1 MITKENFKQVLETLG
16 FAENNGIYTRKY
28 NNVDCELKVDF
39 KNEKLIFPTEKGFQV
54 NDETTSNFS
63 HPENFVVFECVARLF
78 EKGYRPEHIELEP
91 RWSLGHGGK
100 SGKADICV
108 KNKDDSPYLCIIE
121 CKTADSEYKKEK
133 QNMIADGGQLFSYWQ
148 QVRATKW
155 LVLYASDFSN
165 NKISYTTT
173 TVNCSDDANF
183 IELAKDD
190 KSLKLYKDAKTVE
203 ELFEVWKETYEQKFL
218 GDLIFDEE
226 TVAYDIGVLPL
237 KKKRLIDFSRDDK
250 IVNQFE
256 EILRHNNVSDKE
268 NAFNRLIA
276 LFIAKLYDEKTKSD
290 ENIVDFQYKSGTD
303 TYQKMQDRLQHLHHL
318 GMKEFMK
325 EEVFYVPDD
334 YIKNVMKNAIGEN
347 REQLEKELNET
358 ITKLKFYTNNDFTFK
373 DVHNKALFYQNGKI
387 LVEMVELFQQY
398 RIIDSNEL
406 QLLGD
411 MFEQLLNK
419 GFKQNEG
426 QFFTPVPITSFI
438 WKCLPLESIVQN
450 NEMNEVKYPKI
461 IDYACGA
468 GHFLT
473 EGFSEI
479 NSVIKKLGLQ
489 EEKGW
494 ERDCI
499 YGIEKDYRLARVSK
513 ISLFMHG
520 ADEGNIIFGDGLDNH
535 SEGTV
540 IKNGEFDILVANPP
554 YSVSA
559 FKNHLELKNNK
570 LDLFDYISKDGKEIE
585 TLFVERIAQLLKPN
599 GIAAVVLPSSVL
611 SNSSTSYI
619 KAREVLLKNF
629 ELKSI
634 VQFGSKTFG
643 ATGTNTVV
651 LYLKKNGEPPVKSR
665 MIYDNVSAIFT
676 NENLRVI
683 SDQEIFENYCNHIKV
698 PKEDYIQFLKNS
710 REKNPYEN
718 YGENK
723 NYFSMYVSDFEQSSE
738 YKNAQKQDE
747 KQNTNLNTIKAFYNY
762 VLDIEKDKVYY
773 FALVYNQKVLVVTS
787 PSDNAEQEKFLGYTW
802 SNRKGDEGIKLKE
815 NSKIKCG
822 VLYNTNDEENSLAC
836 YVKDSFLGIYRNEGS
851 LQKYI
856 NSFSLS
862 DMLDFTRTTFDK
874 AIRTNVQSEKAKI
887 ESKYPLVKLGE
898 VAEIKG
904 GDTFKE
910 IYQGNKN
917 ITDIPFFKVS
927 DMNTVGNEIK
937 MTISNNYVDKDI
949 LTKEI
954 KATIFKIN
962 TIVFPK
968 VGMAI
973 HTNKKRM
980 LGREAAIDNN
990 TMAVWSKNIKN
1001 LLAAYLY
1008 SIFVNK
1014 INLSLIAS
1022 NSNPPSITAGNLE
1035 ELQIPL
1041 PPLDIQQKIVDECEV
1056 VDSECEEAQN
1066 TISRCK
1072 NQIAEIMKN
1081 VKGEMKKFGEICKVI
1096 NPSKTDIRDIPDD
1109 TVVSFVEMSSISNDG
1124 GIEVKIDK
1132 NLGDLRKGSYTY
1144 FYENDIII
1152 AKITPCM
1159 ENGKCA
1165 IAKQLTNKLGMGSS
1179 EFHVFR
1185 IKDDYST
1192 EFVFTFLNRKQ
1203 IREEAEKVMTGSSG
1217 HRRVPINF
1225 YKDLSIPV
1233 PPLAEQQKIVE
1244 QITAL
1249 EDQIAAAKKIIAD
1262 VPAKKQ
1268 AILDKWL

>member
-28 NNVDCELKVDF
+28 NNVDCELKVNF

-108 KNKDDSPYLCIIE
+108 KNKDYSPYLCIIE

-318 GMKEFMK
+318 GMKMFMK

-450 NEMNEVKYPKI
+450 NEKNEVKYPKI

-473 EGFSEI
+473 EGFREI

-585 TLFVERIAQLLKPN
+585 TLFVERIAQLLKPK

-651 LYLKKNGEPPVKSR
+651 LYLKKNNEPPVKSK

-676 NENLRVI
+676 NENLRVV
-683 SDQEIFENYCNHIKV
+683 SDKEIFENYCNHIKV
-698 PKEDYIQFLKNS
+698 PKEDYIQFLKDS

-747 KQNTNLNTIKAFYNY
+747 KQKTNLNTIKAFYNY
-762 VLDIEKDKVYY
+762 VLEIEKDKVYY

-787 PSDNAEQEKFLGYTW
+787 PSDNPEQEKFLGYTW

-815 NSKIKCG
+815 DSKIKCG

-874 AIRTNVQSEKAKI
+874 AIRTNVQTEKAKI
-887 ESKYPLVKLGE
+887 ESKWPLKTVENLLIPIDGNKTKIEQNKILEQGIYPVVTQESEKIISGYTNATECINDLPLV
-898 VAEIKG
+898 VF
-904 GDTFKE
+904 GDHSCTFKYIDFPFVRGADGTQLLKTNQNVLITKFFYYYLSFIK
-910 IYQGNKN
+910 IYNSEKYERH
-917 ITDIPFFKVS
+917 FKYL
-927 DMNTVGNEIK
+927 K
-937 MTISNNYVDKDI
+937 TI
-949 LTKEI
+949 
-954 KATIFKIN
+954 
-962 TIVFPK
+962 
-968 VGMAI
+968 
-973 HTNKKRM
+973 
-980 LGREAAIDNN
+980 
-990 TMAVWSKNIKN
+990 
-1001 LLAAYLY
+1001 
-1008 SIFVNK
+1008 
-1014 INLSLIAS
+1014 
-1022 NSNPPSITAGNLE
+1022 
-1035 ELQIPL
+1035 QIPL
-1041 PPLDIQQKIVDECEV
+1041 PPLDIQNSIVAECEAIDNEMQTAKSIV
-1056 VDSECEEAQN
+1056 EDK
-1066 TISRCK
+1066 K
-1072 NQIAEIMKN
+1072 NEITEIMKN
-1081 VKGEMKKFGEICKVI
+1081 VKGEIYKISSGGTPSRKEPSYWIDGNIPWLTTTEVTNGYITKTNEYITEEGLKNSSAKLFPKDSLVI
-1096 NPSKTDIRDIPDD
+1096 AMYGQGTTRGRTAKLGIETTTNQACAVLYEKLTDINTDYVWASLKSQYENLR
-1109 TVVSFVEMSSISNDG
+1109 SISHG
-1124 GIEVKIDK
+1124 SAQP
-1132 NLGDLRKGSYTY
+1132 NLTAGDI
-1144 FYENDIII
+1144 F
-1152 AKITPCM
+1152 
-1159 ENGKCA
+1159 
-1165 IAKQLTNKLGMGSS
+1165 
-1179 EFHVFR
+1179 
-1185 IKDDYST
+1185 
-1192 EFVFTFLNRKQ
+1192 
-1203 IREEAEKVMTGSSG
+1203 
-1217 HRRVPINF
+1217 NF
-1225 YKDLSIPV
+1225 SIPV

>member
-318 GMKEFMK
+318 GMKMFMK

-450 NEMNEVKYPKI
+450 NEKNEVKYPKI

-473 EGFSEI
+473 EGFREI

-683 SDQEIFENYCNHIKV
+683 SDQEIFENYCSHIKV
-698 PKEDYIQFLKNS
+698 PKEDYIQFLKDS
-710 REKNPYEN
+710 RENNTYEK

-747 KQNTNLNTIKAFYNY
+747 KQKTNLNTIKAFYNY
-762 VLDIEKDKVYY
+762 VLEIEKDKVYY

-815 NSKIKCG
+815 DSKIKCG

-851 LQKYI
+851 LQKYL

-862 DMLDFTRTTFDK
+862 DMLDFTRASFDK
-874 AIRTNVQSEKAKI
+874 AIRTNVQSEMAKI
-887 ESKYPLVKLGE
+887 ESKWPLVKLGE
-898 VAEIKG
+898 VAEIISGQSPESKFYNDENKG
-904 GDTFKE
+904 IPF
-910 IYQGNKN
+910 YQGKKDFGEKILKEPNCWTSSLTKISVKNDILMSVRAPVGDVNVNPFDEICIGRGLAAIRCKNKN
-917 ITDIPFFKVS
+917 T
-927 DMNTVGNEIK
+927 G
-937 MTISNNYVDKDI
+937 
-949 LTKEI
+949 
-954 KATIFKIN
+954 
-962 TIVFPK
+962 
-968 VGMAI
+968 
-973 HTNKKRM
+973 
-980 LGREAAIDNN
+980 
-990 TMAVWSKNIKN
+990 
-1001 LLAAYLY
+1001 
-1008 SIFVNK
+1008 IFVYNYLNAIKEK
-1014 INLSLIAS
+1014 ISGHKGATFDSISRDEIESLK
-1022 NSNPPSITAGNLE
+1022 
-1035 ELQIPL
+1035 IPL
-1041 PPLDIQQKIVDECEV
+1041 PPLDIQNSIIAECEAIDNEMQTAKSIV
-1056 VDSECEEAQN
+1056 EDK
-1066 TISRCK
+1066 K
-1072 NQIAEIMKN
+1072 NEIAEIMKN
-1081 VKGEMKKFGEICKVI
+1081 VKGEMKKLGEIYKISSGGTPSRKEPSYWIDGNIPWLTTTEVTNGYITKTNEYITEEGLKNSSAKLFPKDSLVI
-1096 NPSKTDIRDIPDD
+1096 AMYGQGTTRGRTAKLGIETTTNQACAVLYEKLTDINTDYVWASLKSQYENLR
-1109 TVVSFVEMSSISNDG
+1109 SISHG
-1124 GIEVKIDK
+1124 SAQP
-1132 NLGDLRKGSYTY
+1132 NLTAGDI
-1144 FYENDIII
+1144 F
-1152 AKITPCM
+1152 
-1159 ENGKCA
+1159 
-1165 IAKQLTNKLGMGSS
+1165 
-1179 EFHVFR
+1179 
-1185 IKDDYST
+1185 
-1192 EFVFTFLNRKQ
+1192 
-1203 IREEAEKVMTGSSG
+1203 
-1217 HRRVPINF
+1217 NF
-1225 YKDLSIPV
+1225 SIPV
-1233 PPLAEQQKIVE
+1233 PPLSEQQKIVE
-1244 QITAL
+1244 QISAL

>member
-450 NEMNEVKYPKI
+450 NEKNEVKYPKI

-473 EGFSEI
+473 EGFREI

-599 GIAAVVLPSSVL
+599 GIAAVVLPSSIL

-643 ATGTNTVV
+643 ATGTNTIV
-651 LYLKKNGEPPVKSR
+651 LYLKKNDEPPVKSK

-676 NENLRVI
+676 NENLRVV
-683 SDQEIFENYCNHIKV
+683 SDKEIFENYCSHIKV
-698 PKEDYIQFLKNS
+698 PKEDYIQFLKDS
-710 REKNPYEN
+710 RENNTYEK

-747 KQNTNLNTIKAFYNY
+747 KQKTNLNTIKAFYNY
-762 VLDIEKDKVYY
+762 VLDIEKEKVYY

-815 NSKIKCG
+815 DSKIKCG

-836 YVKDSFLGIYRNEGS
+836 YVKDSFLGIYRNEGT

-862 DMLDFTRTTFDK
+862 DMLDFTRASFDK
-874 AIRTNVQSEKAKI
+874 AIRTNVQTEKSKI
-887 ESKYPLVKLGE
+887 ESKYPLVKLGDYVE
-898 VAEIKG
+898 TLGGLWTGKKPPFKKVSVIRNTNFTMQGELNLSDVAEIEVEENSYAKRKLINGDIIIEKSGGSETQAVGRVVLFEDVKG
-904 GDTFKE
+904 EFA
-910 IYQGNKN
+910 Y
-917 ITDIPFFKVS
+917 
-927 DMNTVGNEIK
+927 
-937 MTISNNYVDKDI
+937 SNFTARLR
-949 LTKEI
+949 LTKKDFI
-954 KATIFKIN
+954 
-962 TIVFPK
+962 PK
-968 VGMAI
+968 YLHIYLHDFYTKGLTFQFQSGASG
-973 HTNKKRM
+973 
-980 LGREAAIDNN
+980 L
-990 TMAVWSKNIKN
+990 KN
-1001 LLAAYLY
+1001 LNLNEYI
-1008 SIFVNK
+1008 SI
-1014 INLSLIAS
+1014 S
-1022 NSNPPSITAGNLE
+1022 
-1035 ELQIPL
+1035 IPL
-1041 PPLDIQQKIVDECEV
+1041 PPLDIQNSIVVECEAIDNEMQTAKSIV
-1056 VDSECEEAQN
+1056 EDK
-1066 TISRCK
+1066 K
-1072 NQIAEIMKN
+1072 NEIAEIMKN
-1081 VKGEMKKFGEICKVI
+1081 VKGEEKKLNEICEMKAGKFVSANEIYDEQLEDSFPCFGGNGLRGYTKDFTHDGVYPLIGRQGALCGNVCLATGKFHATEHAVAVTPKEGI
-1096 NPSKTDIRDIPDD
+1096 NVYWLRYKLEHMNLNQYATGTAQPGLSVNKILEVSCSVPS
-1109 TVVSFVEMSSISNDG
+1109 
-1124 GIEVKIDK
+1124 
-1132 NLGDLRKGSYTY
+1132 
-1144 FYENDIII
+1144 
-1152 AKITPCM
+1152 
-1159 ENGKCA
+1159 
-1165 IAKQLTNKLGMGSS
+1165 
-1179 EFHVFR
+1179 
-1185 IKDDYST
+1185 
-1192 EFVFTFLNRKQ
+1192 
-1203 IREEAEKVMTGSSG
+1203 
-1217 HRRVPINF
+1217 
-1225 YKDLSIPV
+1225 
-1233 PPLAEQQKIVE
+1233 LAEQQKIVE

-1249 EDQIAAAKKIIAD
+1249 EEQIVSAKKIIAE
-1262 VPAKKQ
+1262 VPARKQ
-1268 AILDKWL
+1268 SILDKWL

>member
-1 MITKENFKQVLETLG
+1 MITKDNFKQVLETLG
-16 FAENNGIYTRKY
+16 FAQIMGIYTRKY

-78 EKGYRPEHIELEP
+78 EKGYRPEHIALEP

-133 QNMIADGGQLFSYWQ
+133 HNMISDGGQLFSYWQ

-165 NKISYTTT
+165 NKISYTTA

-183 IELAKDD
+183 MELAKDD

-237 KKKRLIDFSRDDK
+237 KKKRLIDFSRDDR

-325 EEVFYVPDD
+325 EDVFYVADD

-347 REQLEKELNET
+347 REQLENELNET

-450 NEMNEVKYPKI
+450 NEKNEVKYPKV

-473 EGFSEI
+473 EGFREI

-494 ERDCI
+494 EADCI

-535 SEGTV
+535 NEGTV

-570 LDLFDYISKDGKEIE
+570 LELFDYISKDGKEIE

-599 GIAAVVLPSSVL
+599 GIAAVVLPSSIL
-611 SNSSTSYI
+611 NNSSTSYI

-651 LYLKKNGEPPVKSR
+651 LYLKKNGEPPVKSK

-676 NENLRVI
+676 NENLRVV
-683 SDQEIFENYCNHIKV
+683 SDKEIFENYCSHIKV
-698 PKEDYIQFLKNS
+698 SKEDYIQFLKDS
-710 REKNPYEN
+710 RENNPYEN

-723 NYFSMYVSDFEQSSE
+723 NYFSMYVSDFEQSPE
-738 YKNAQKQDE
+738 YKTAQKQDE
-747 KQNTNLNTIKAFYNY
+747 KQKTNLNTIKAFYNY
-762 VLDIEKDKVYY
+762 VLKIEKDKVYY
-773 FALVYNQKVLVVTS
+773 FALVYNQNVLVVTS

-815 NSKIKCG
+815 DSKIKCG

-836 YVKDSFLGIYRNEGS
+836 YVKDSFLGIYRNEGT

-874 AIRTNVQSEKAKI
+874 AICTNVQSEKVKI
-887 ESKYPLVKLGE
+887 ESKWPLVKLGE
-898 VAEIKG
+898 
-904 GDTFKE
+904 
-910 IYQGNKN
+910 
-917 ITDIPFFKVS
+917 
-927 DMNTVGNEIK
+927 
-937 MTISNNYVDKDI
+937 
-949 LTKEI
+949 
-954 KATIFKIN
+954 
-962 TIVFPK
+962 
-968 VGMAI
+968 
-973 HTNKKRM
+973 
-980 LGREAAIDNN
+980 
-990 TMAVWSKNIKN
+990 
-1001 LLAAYLY
+1001 
-1008 SIFVNK
+1008 
-1014 INLSLIAS
+1014 
-1022 NSNPPSITAGNLE
+1022 
-1035 ELQIPL
+1035 
-1041 PPLDIQQKIVDECEV
+1041 
-1056 VDSECEEAQN
+1056 
-1066 TISRCK
+1066 
-1072 NQIAEIMKN
+1072 
-1081 VKGEMKKFGEICKVI
+1081 ICKII
-1096 NPSKTDIRDIPDD
+1096 NPSKTAIHDILDD
-1109 TVVSFVEMSSISNDG
+1109 TVVSFVDMASISNDG
-1124 GIEVKIDK
+1124 YIELKTDK
-1132 NLGDLRKGSYTY
+1132 FLGDLRKGSYSY
-1144 FYENDIII
+1144 FAENDIII

-1165 IAKQLTNKLGMGSS
+1165 IARKLTNGIGMGSS

-1185 IKDDYST
+1185 IDNKYST
-1192 EFVFTFLNRKQ
+1192 EYVFAFLNRKK
-1203 IREEAEKVMTGSSG
+1203 IRDEAEKVMTGSSG
-1217 HRRVPINF
+1217 HRRVPVNF
-1225 YKDLSIPV
+1225 YKDLLLPLPPLDIQQNIVDECETVDLEYEEAQDAIVQCKNEISSIMENVQGEQKKLGEVCDSPMYGANVAAKEGNPQNDYRYIRITDIDDDGNLNSDWKTAEKIEAKYILKEGDVLFARSGATAGKTFLYTNNVGKAIYAGYLIKFTPKNTILLPKYLIAFTHSRFYLQWAERTRGGTAQPNINAQQYSALPIPV
-1233 PPLAEQQKIVE
+1233 PPLAEQQRIVE

-1249 EDQIAAAKKIIAD
+1249 EQQIATAKKTIAD

>member
-1 MITKENFKQVLETLG
+1 MITKENFKQVLETLD

-276 LFIAKLYDEKTKSD
+276 LFIAKLYDEKAKSD

-318 GMKEFMK
+318 GMKMFMK

-450 NEMNEVKYPKI
+450 NEKNEVKYPKI

-473 EGFSEI
+473 EGFREI

-599 GIAAVVLPSSVL
+599 GIAAVVLPSSIL

-651 LYLKKNGEPPVKSR
+651 LYLKKNDEPPVKSK

-683 SDQEIFENYCNHIKV
+683 SDQEIFENYCSHIKV
-698 PKEDYIQFLKNS
+698 PKEDYIQFLKDS
-710 REKNPYEN
+710 RENNTYEK

-747 KQNTNLNTIKAFYNY
+747 KQKTNLNTIKAFYNY
-762 VLDIEKDKVYY
+762 VLEIEKDKVYY

-787 PSDNAEQEKFLGYTW
+787 PSDNSEQEKFLGYTW

-815 NSKIKCG
+815 DSKIKCG

-836 YVKDSFLGIYRNEGS
+836 YVKDSFLGIYRNEGT

-856 NSFSLS
+856 NCFSLS
-862 DMLDFTRTTFDK
+862 DMLDFTRASFDK

-887 ESKYPLVKLGE
+887 ESKYPMVKLGE
-898 VAEIKG
+898 IAEIKKGKSITSAEVKQGSVKVVAG
-904 GDTFKE
+904 GIDFAYLHNEANRPENIITVSASGANAGFVNFWKE
-910 IYQGNKN
+910 PIFASDCTTIIANDLLITKYIYN
-917 ITDIPFFKVS
+917 ILKT
-927 DMNTVGNEIK
+927 
-937 MTISNNYVDKDI
+937 YQQY
-949 LTKEI
+949 
-954 KATIFKIN
+954 IFKLQKGQAQPH
-962 TIVFPK
+962 VYADDLKLF
-968 VGMAI
+968 
-973 HTNKKRM
+973 
-980 LGREAAIDNN
+980 
-990 TMAVWSKNIKN
+990 
-1001 LLAAYLY
+1001 
-1008 SIFVNK
+1008 SIPN
-1014 INLSLIAS
+1014 
-1022 NSNPPSITAGNLE
+1022 
-1035 ELQIPL
+1035 
-1041 PPLDIQQKIVDECEV
+1041 PPLDIQQKIVDECEF

-1081 VKGEMKKFGEICKVI
+1081 VKGEMKKLGEVCEAPVYGANVAAKEGDKNNDYRYIRI
-1096 NPSKTDIRDIPDD
+1096 TDIDD
-1109 TVVSFVEMSSISNDG
+1109 DG
-1124 GIEVKIDK
+1124 NLNKDWKTAETIEEKYILK
-1132 NLGDLRKGSYTY
+1132 NGDVLFARTGAT
-1144 FYENDIII
+1144 
-1152 AKITPCM
+1152 A
-1159 ENGKCA
+1159 GK
-1165 IAKQLTNKLGMGSS
+1165 
-1179 EFHVFR
+1179 
-1185 IKDDYST
+1185 
-1192 EFVFTFLNRKQ
+1192 TFLYKSEYGKA
-1203 IREEAEKVMTGSSG
+1203 IYAGYLIKFTPIEEIILPSYLISFTHSSVYIDWAKATRAG
-1217 HRRVPINF
+1217 TAQPNINAQQ
-1225 YKDLSIPV
+1225 YSSLLIPV
-1233 PPLAEQQKIVE
+1233 PSLAEQQKIVE
-1244 QITAL
+1244 QISAL
-1249 EDQIAAAKKIIAD
+1249 EEKIATAKKIIAD

>member
-1 MITKENFKQVLETLG
+1 MITKDNFKQVLETLG
-16 FAENNGIYTRKY
+16 FAQIMGIYTRKY

-78 EKGYRPEHIELEP
+78 EKGYRPEHIALEP

-133 QNMIADGGQLFSYWQ
+133 HNMISDGGQLFSYWQ

-165 NKISYTTT
+165 NKISYTTA

-183 IELAKDD
+183 MELAKDD

-237 KKKRLIDFSRDDK
+237 KKKRLIDFSRDDR

-325 EEVFYVPDD
+325 EDVFYVADD

-347 REQLEKELNET
+347 REQLENELNET

-438 WKCLPLESIVQN
+438 WKCLPLESVVQN
-450 NEMNEVKYPKI
+450 NEKNEVKYPKV

-473 EGFSEI
+473 EGFREI
-479 NSVIKKLGLQ
+479 NSVINKLGLQ
-489 EEKGW
+489 EDKGW
-494 ERDCI
+494 EGDCI

-535 SEGTV
+535 NEGTV

-570 LDLFDYISKDGKEIE
+570 LELFDYISKDGKEIE

-599 GIAAVVLPSSVL
+599 GIAAVVLPSSIL

-651 LYLKKNGEPPVKSR
+651 LYLKKNGEPPVKSK

-676 NENLRVI
+676 NENLRVV
-683 SDQEIFENYCNHIKV
+683 SDKEIFENYCSHIKV
-698 PKEDYIQFLKNS
+698 SKEDYIQFLKDS
-710 REKNPYEN
+710 RENNPYEN

-723 NYFSMYVSDFEQSSE
+723 NYFSMYVLDFEQSPE
-738 YKNAQKQDE
+738 YKTAQKQDE
-747 KQNTNLNTIKAFYNY
+747 KQKTNLNTIKAFYNY
-762 VLDIEKDKVYY
+762 VLKIEKDKVYY
-773 FALVYNQKVLVVTS
+773 FALVYNQNVLVVTS

-815 NSKIKCG
+815 DSKIKCG

-836 YVKDSFLGIYRNEGS
+836 YVKDSFLGIYRNEGT

-856 NSFSLS
+856 NSFSFS
-862 DMLDFTRTTFDK
+862 DMLDFTRASFDK
-874 AIRTNVQSEKAKI
+874 AIRTNVQSEKVKI
-887 ESKYPLVKLGE
+887 ESKWKFQKIEEITSIIESGSRPVGGAVSEGILSLGGEHIDNSSGYLNLKEPKFIPEEHFNKSTKGKIKKNDLLICKDGALTGKVALVRDELNGQKAMVNEHLFIVRCDKIETQKYLFNFFFLSFGQLLLKE
-898 VAEIKG
+898 NITGSAQG
-904 GDTFKE
+904 GLNST
-910 IYQGNKN
+910 NLKN
-917 ITDIPFFKVS
+917 I
-927 DMNTVGNEIK
+927 
-937 MTISNNYVDKDI
+937 
-949 LTKEI
+949 
-954 KATIFKIN
+954 
-962 TIVFPK
+962 
-968 VGMAI
+968 
-973 HTNKKRM
+973 
-980 LGREAAIDNN
+980 
-990 TMAVWSKNIKN
+990 
-1001 LLAAYLY
+1001 
-1008 SIFVNK
+1008 
-1014 INLSLIAS
+1014 
-1022 NSNPPSITAGNLE
+1022 
-1035 ELQIPL
+1035 QIPL
-1041 PPLDIQQKIVDECEV
+1041 PPLDIQQNIVDECEAIDNEMQTAKSIV
-1056 VDSECEEAQN
+1056 EDK
-1066 TISRCK
+1066 K
-1072 NQIAEIMKN
+1072 NQIAEIMEN
-1081 VKGEMKKFGEICKVI
+1081 VQGEMKKLNEICEMKAGKFVSANEIYDEQLEDSFPCFGGNGLRGYTKDFTHDGVYPLIGRQGALCGNVCLATGKFHATEHAVAVTPKEGI
-1096 NPSKTDIRDIPDD
+1096 NVYWLRYKLEHMNLNQYATGTAQPGLSVNKILE
-1109 TVVSFVEMSSISNDG
+1109 VSCS
-1124 GIEVKIDK
+1124 
-1132 NLGDLRKGSYTY
+1132 
-1144 FYENDIII
+1144 
-1152 AKITPCM
+1152 
-1159 ENGKCA
+1159 
-1165 IAKQLTNKLGMGSS
+1165 
-1179 EFHVFR
+1179 
-1185 IKDDYST
+1185 
-1192 EFVFTFLNRKQ
+1192 
-1203 IREEAEKVMTGSSG
+1203 
-1217 HRRVPINF
+1217 
-1225 YKDLSIPV
+1225 V
-1233 PPLAEQQKIVE
+1233 PPLAEQQRIVE

-1249 EDQIAAAKKIIAD
+1249 EQQIAAAKKIIAD

-1268 AILDKWL
+1268 AILDRWL

>member
-1 MITKENFKQVLETLG
+1 MITKDNFKQVLETLG
-16 FAENNGIYTRKY
+16 FAQIMGIYTRKY

-78 EKGYRPEHIELEP
+78 EKGYRPEHIALEP

-133 QNMIADGGQLFSYWQ
+133 HNMISDGGQLFSYWQ

-165 NKISYTTT
+165 NKISYTTA

-183 IELAKDD
+183 MELAKDD

-237 KKKRLIDFSRDDK
+237 KKKRLIDFSRDDR

-325 EEVFYVPDD
+325 EDVFYVADD

-347 REQLEKELNET
+347 REQLENELNET

-438 WKCLPLESIVQN
+438 WKCLPLESVVQN
-450 NEMNEVKYPKI
+450 NEKNEVKYPKV

-473 EGFSEI
+473 EGFREI
-479 NSVIKKLGLQ
+479 NSVIKKLGSQ

-535 SEGTV
+535 NEGTV

-570 LDLFDYISKDGKEIE
+570 LELFDYISKDGKEIE
-585 TLFVERIAQLLKPN
+585 TLFVERIAQLLKPK
-599 GIAAVVLPSSVL
+599 GIAAVVLPSSIL

-651 LYLKKNGEPPVKSR
+651 LYLKKNGEPPVKSK

-676 NENLRVI
+676 NENLRVV
-683 SDQEIFENYCNHIKV
+683 SDKEIFENYCSHIKV
-698 PKEDYIQFLKNS
+698 SKEDYIQFLKDS
-710 REKNPYEN
+710 RENNPYEN

-723 NYFSMYVSDFEQSSE
+723 NYFSMYVSDFEQSPE
-738 YKNAQKQDE
+738 YKTAQKQDE
-747 KQNTNLNTIKAFYNY
+747 KQKTNLNTIKAFYNY
-762 VLDIEKDKVYY
+762 VLKIEKDKVYY
-773 FALVYNQKVLVVTS
+773 FALVYNQNVLVVTS

-815 NSKIKCG
+815 DSKIKCG

-836 YVKDSFLGIYRNEGS
+836 YVKDSFLGIYRNEGT

-862 DMLDFTRTTFDK
+862 DMLDFTRASFDK
-874 AIRTNVQSEKAKI
+874 AIRTNVQSEKVKI
-887 ESKYPLVKLGE
+887 ESKWKFQKIEEITSIIESGSRPVGGAVSEGILSLGGEHIDNSSGYLNLKEPKFIPEEHFNKSTKGKIKKNDLLICKDGALTGKVALVRDELNEQKAMVNEHLFIVRCDKIETQKYLFNFFFLSFGQLLLKE
-898 VAEIKG
+898 NITGSAQG
-904 GDTFKE
+904 GLNST
-910 IYQGNKN
+910 NLKN
-917 ITDIPFFKVS
+917 I
-927 DMNTVGNEIK
+927 
-937 MTISNNYVDKDI
+937 
-949 LTKEI
+949 
-954 KATIFKIN
+954 
-962 TIVFPK
+962 
-968 VGMAI
+968 
-973 HTNKKRM
+973 
-980 LGREAAIDNN
+980 
-990 TMAVWSKNIKN
+990 
-1001 LLAAYLY
+1001 
-1008 SIFVNK
+1008 
-1014 INLSLIAS
+1014 
-1022 NSNPPSITAGNLE
+1022 
-1035 ELQIPL
+1035 QIPL
-1041 PPLDIQQKIVDECEV
+1041 PPLDIQQNIVDECEAIDNEMQTAKSIV
-1056 VDSECEEAQN
+1056 EDK
-1066 TISRCK
+1066 K
-1072 NQIAEIMKN
+1072 NQIAEIMEN
-1081 VKGEMKKFGEICKVI
+1081 VQGEMKKLNEICEMKAGKFVSANEIYDEQLEDSFPCFGGNGLRGYTKDFTHDGVYPLIGRQGALCGNVCLATGKFHATEHAVAVTPKEGI
-1096 NPSKTDIRDIPDD
+1096 NVYWLRYKLEHMNLNQYATGTAQPGLSVNKILE
-1109 TVVSFVEMSSISNDG
+1109 VSCS
-1124 GIEVKIDK
+1124 
-1132 NLGDLRKGSYTY
+1132 
-1144 FYENDIII
+1144 
-1152 AKITPCM
+1152 
-1159 ENGKCA
+1159 
-1165 IAKQLTNKLGMGSS
+1165 
-1179 EFHVFR
+1179 
-1185 IKDDYST
+1185 
-1192 EFVFTFLNRKQ
+1192 
-1203 IREEAEKVMTGSSG
+1203 
-1217 HRRVPINF
+1217 
-1225 YKDLSIPV
+1225 V
-1233 PPLAEQQKIVE
+1233 PPLAEQQRIVE

-1249 EDQIAAAKKIIAD
+1249 EQQIAAAKKIITD

-1268 AILDKWL
+1268 AILDRWL

>member
-1 MITKENFKQVLETLG
+1 MITKENFKQVLETIG

-165 NKISYTTT
+165 NKISYTTA

-325 EEVFYVPDD
+325 EEVFYVADD

-347 REQLEKELNET
+347 REQLENELNET
-358 ITKLKFYTNNDFTFK
+358 ITKLKFYTNNDFAFK

-450 NEMNEVKYPKI
+450 NEKNEVKYPKI

-473 EGFSEI
+473 EGFREI

-570 LDLFDYISKDGKEIE
+570 LELFDYISKDGKEIE

-611 SNSSTSYI
+611 CNSSTSYI

-651 LYLKKNGEPPVKSR
+651 LYLKKNNEPPVKSK

-676 NENLRVI
+676 NENLRVV
-683 SDQEIFENYCNHIKV
+683 SDQEIFENYCSHIKV
-698 PKEDYIQFLKNS
+698 PKEDYIQFLKDS
-710 REKNPYEN
+710 RENNPYEN
-718 YGENK
+718 YRENK
-723 NYFSMYVSDFEQSSE
+723 NYFSMYVSDFEQSPE
-738 YKNAQKQDE
+738 YKTAQKQDE
-747 KQNTNLNTIKAFYNY
+747 KQKTNLNTIKAFYNY
-762 VLDIEKDKVYY
+762 VLEIERDKVYY
-773 FALVYNQKVLVVTS
+773 FALVYNQKVVVVTS

-815 NSKIKCG
+815 DSKIKCG

-836 YVKDSFLGIYRNEGS
+836 YVKDSFLGIYRNDGS
-851 LQKYI
+851 LQKYL

-874 AIRTNVQSEKAKI
+874 AIRTNVQTEKAKI
-887 ESKYPLVKLGE
+887 ESKWPLVKLGE
-898 VAEIKG
+898 VAEIKKGKSITSAEVKQGSVKVVAG
-904 GDTFKE
+904 GIDFAYLHNEANRPENIITVSASGANAGFVNFWKE
-910 IYQGNKN
+910 PIFASDCTTIIANDLLITKYIYN
-917 ITDIPFFKVS
+917 ILKT
-927 DMNTVGNEIK
+927 
-937 MTISNNYVDKDI
+937 YQQY
-949 LTKEI
+949 
-954 KATIFKIN
+954 IFKLQKGQAQPH
-962 TIVFPK
+962 VYADDLKLF
-968 VGMAI
+968 
-973 HTNKKRM
+973 
-980 LGREAAIDNN
+980 
-990 TMAVWSKNIKN
+990 
-1001 LLAAYLY
+1001 
-1008 SIFVNK
+1008 SIPN
-1014 INLSLIAS
+1014 
-1022 NSNPPSITAGNLE
+1022 
-1035 ELQIPL
+1035 

-1081 VKGEMKKFGEICKVI
+1081 VKGEMKKLNEICEMKAGKFVSANEIYDEQLEDSFPCFGGNGLRGYTKDFTHDGVYPLIGRQGALCGNVCLATGKFHATEHAVAVTPKEGI
-1096 NPSKTDIRDIPDD
+1096 NVYWLRYKLEHMNLNQYATGTAQPGLSVNKILE
-1109 TVVSFVEMSSISNDG
+1109 VSCS
-1124 GIEVKIDK
+1124 
-1132 NLGDLRKGSYTY
+1132 
-1144 FYENDIII
+1144 
-1152 AKITPCM
+1152 
-1159 ENGKCA
+1159 
-1165 IAKQLTNKLGMGSS
+1165 
-1179 EFHVFR
+1179 
-1185 IKDDYST
+1185 
-1192 EFVFTFLNRKQ
+1192 
-1203 IREEAEKVMTGSSG
+1203 
-1217 HRRVPINF
+1217 
-1225 YKDLSIPV
+1225 V

-1249 EDQIAAAKKIIAD
+1249 EEQIASAKKIIAD
-1262 VPAKKQ
+1262 VPARKQ
-1268 AILDKWL
+1268 AIFDKWL

>member
-165 NKISYTTT
+165 NKISYTTA

-318 GMKEFMK
+318 GMKMFMK

-450 NEMNEVKYPKI
+450 NEKNEVKYPKI

-473 EGFSEI
+473 EGFREI

-535 SEGTV
+535 NEGTV

-570 LDLFDYISKDGKEIE
+570 LELFDYISKDGKEIE

-651 LYLKKNGEPPVKSR
+651 LYLKKNDEPPVKSK

-683 SDQEIFENYCNHIKV
+683 SDQEIFENYCSHIKV
-698 PKEDYIQFLKNS
+698 PKEDYIQFLKDS
-710 REKNPYEN
+710 RENNTYEK

-747 KQNTNLNTIKAFYNY
+747 KQKTNLNTIKAFYNY
-762 VLDIEKDKVYY
+762 VLEIEKDKVYY

-787 PSDNAEQEKFLGYTW
+787 PSDNSEQEKFLGYTW

-815 NSKIKCG
+815 DSKIKCG

-836 YVKDSFLGIYRNEGS
+836 YVKDSFLGIYRNEGT

-874 AIRTNVQSEKAKI
+874 AIRTNVQTEKAKI
-887 ESKYPLVKLGE
+887 ESKWKFQKIEEITSIIESGSRPVGGAVSEGILSLGGEHIDNSSGYLNLKEPKFITEDHFNKSTKGKIKKNDLLICKDGALTGKVALVRDELNGQKAMVNEHLFIVRCDKIETQKYLFNFFFLSFGQLLL
-898 VAEIKG
+898 
-904 GDTFKE
+904 KE
-910 IYQGNKN
+910 N
-917 ITDIPFFKVS
+917 ITGS
-927 DMNTVGNEIK
+927 AQGGLN
-937 MTISNNYVDKDI
+937 S
-949 LTKEI
+949 
-954 KATIFKIN
+954 
-962 TIVFPK
+962 
-968 VGMAI
+968 
-973 HTNKKRM
+973 TN
-980 LGREAAIDNN
+980 L
-990 TMAVWSKNIKN
+990 KNIK
-1001 LLAAYLY
+1001 L
-1008 SIFVNK
+1008 
-1014 INLSLIAS
+1014 
-1022 NSNPPSITAGNLE
+1022 
-1035 ELQIPL
+1035 PL

-1056 VDSECEEAQN
+1056 VDSEYEETQN

-1081 VKGEMKKFGEICKVI
+1081 VKGEMKKLGEVTKYNSYSI
-1096 NPSKTDIRDIPDD
+1096 NPKDEPTKEFIYVDIESVQNGSGDISFDKKIIGNNAPSRARRLAKADSILVS
-1109 TVVSFVEMSSISNDG
+1109 TVRPNLKGFAYLNNEVEDS
-1124 GIEVKIDK
+1124 V
-1132 NLGDLRKGSYTY
+1132 
-1144 FYENDIII
+1144 
-1152 AKITPCM
+1152 
-1159 ENGKCA
+1159 
-1165 IAKQLTNKLGMGSS
+1165 
-1179 EFHVFR
+1179 
-1185 IKDDYST
+1185 YST
-1192 EFVFTFLNRKQ
+1192 GFAIFETANKDQLLPKMIYYNFMYSEDLMNQMIKAMPKGQYPSINASDIDNFL
-1203 IREEAEKVMTGSSG
+1203 
-1217 HRRVPINF
+1217 
-1225 YKDLSIPV
+1225 IPV
-1233 PPLAEQQKIVE
+1233 PPLAEQQKIVD
-1244 QITAL
+1244 QISAL
-1249 EDQIAAAKKIIAD
+1249 EEQIAAAKKIIAD
-1262 VPAKKQ
+1262 VPARKQ

>member
-1 MITKENFKQVLETLG
+1 MITKENFKQVLETIG

-165 NKISYTTT
+165 NKISYTTA

-325 EEVFYVPDD
+325 EEVFYVADD

-347 REQLEKELNET
+347 REQLENELNET
-358 ITKLKFYTNNDFTFK
+358 ITKLKFYTNNDFAFK

-450 NEMNEVKYPKI
+450 NEKNEVKYPKI

-473 EGFSEI
+473 EGFREI

-570 LDLFDYISKDGKEIE
+570 LELFDYISKDGKEIE

-611 SNSSTSYI
+611 CNSSTSYI

-651 LYLKKNGEPPVKSR
+651 LYLKKNNEPPVKSK

-676 NENLRVI
+676 NENLRVV
-683 SDQEIFENYCNHIKV
+683 SDKEIFENYCSHIKV
-698 PKEDYIQFLKNS
+698 PKEDYIQFLKDS
-710 REKNPYEN
+710 RENNPYEN
-718 YGENK
+718 YRENK
-723 NYFSMYVSDFEQSSE
+723 NYFSMYVSDFEQSPE
-738 YKNAQKQDE
+738 YKTAQKQDE
-747 KQNTNLNTIKAFYNY
+747 KQKTNLNTIKAFYNY
-762 VLDIEKDKVYY
+762 VLEIERDKVYY
-773 FALVYNQKVLVVTS
+773 FALVYNQKVVVVTS

-815 NSKIKCG
+815 DSKIKCG

-836 YVKDSFLGIYRNEGS
+836 YVKDSFLGIYRNDGS
-851 LQKYI
+851 LQKYL

-874 AIRTNVQSEKAKI
+874 AIRTNVQTEKAKI
-887 ESKYPLVKLGE
+887 ESKWPLVKLGE
-898 VAEIKG
+898 VAEIKKGKSITSAEVKQGSVKVVAG
-904 GDTFKE
+904 GIDFAYLHNEANRPENIITVSASGANAGFVNFWKE
-910 IYQGNKN
+910 PIFASDCTTIIANDLLITKYIYN
-917 ITDIPFFKVS
+917 ILKT
-927 DMNTVGNEIK
+927 
-937 MTISNNYVDKDI
+937 YQQY
-949 LTKEI
+949 
-954 KATIFKIN
+954 IFKLQKGQAQPH
-962 TIVFPK
+962 VYADDLKLF
-968 VGMAI
+968 
-973 HTNKKRM
+973 
-980 LGREAAIDNN
+980 
-990 TMAVWSKNIKN
+990 
-1001 LLAAYLY
+1001 
-1008 SIFVNK
+1008 SIPN
-1014 INLSLIAS
+1014 
-1022 NSNPPSITAGNLE
+1022 
-1035 ELQIPL
+1035 

-1081 VKGEMKKFGEICKVI
+1081 VKGEMKKLNEICEMKAGKFVSANEIYDEQLEDSFPCFGGNGLRGYTKDFTHDGVYPLIGRQGALCGNVCLATGKFHATEHAVAVTPKEGI
-1096 NPSKTDIRDIPDD
+1096 NVYWLRYKLEHMNLNQYATGTAQPGLSVNKILE
-1109 TVVSFVEMSSISNDG
+1109 VSCS
-1124 GIEVKIDK
+1124 
-1132 NLGDLRKGSYTY
+1132 
-1144 FYENDIII
+1144 
-1152 AKITPCM
+1152 
-1159 ENGKCA
+1159 
-1165 IAKQLTNKLGMGSS
+1165 
-1179 EFHVFR
+1179 
-1185 IKDDYST
+1185 
-1192 EFVFTFLNRKQ
+1192 
-1203 IREEAEKVMTGSSG
+1203 
-1217 HRRVPINF
+1217 
-1225 YKDLSIPV
+1225 V

-1249 EDQIAAAKKIIAD
+1249 EEQIASAKKIIAD
-1262 VPAKKQ
+1262 VPARKQ
-1268 AILDKWL
+1268 AIFDKWL

>member
-1 MITKENFKQVLETLG
+1 MITKDNFKQVLETLG
-16 FAENNGIYTRKY
+16 FAQIMGIYTRKY

-78 EKGYRPEHIELEP
+78 EKGYRPEHIALEP

-133 QNMIADGGQLFSYWQ
+133 HNMISDGGQLFSYWQ

-165 NKISYTTT
+165 NKISYTTA

-183 IELAKDD
+183 MELAKDD
-190 KSLKLYKDAKTVE
+190 KSLRLYKDAKTVE

-237 KKKRLIDFSRDDK
+237 KKKRLIDFSRDDR

-325 EEVFYVPDD
+325 EDVFYVADD

-347 REQLEKELNET
+347 REQLENELNET

-450 NEMNEVKYPKI
+450 NEKNEVKYPKV

-473 EGFSEI
+473 EGFREI

-494 ERDCI
+494 EGDCI

-535 SEGTV
+535 NEGTV

-570 LDLFDYISKDGKEIE
+570 LELFDYVSKDGKEIE

-599 GIAAVVLPSSVL
+599 GIAAVVLPSSIL

-651 LYLKKNGEPPVKSR
+651 LYLKKNGEPPVKSK

-676 NENLRVI
+676 HENLRVV
-683 SDQEIFENYCNHIKV
+683 SDKEIFENYCSHIKV
-698 PKEDYIQFLKNS
+698 SKEDYIQFLKDS
-710 REKNPYEN
+710 RENNPYEN

-723 NYFSMYVSDFEQSSE
+723 NYFSMYVSDFEQSPE
-738 YKNAQKQDE
+738 YKTAQKQDE
-747 KQNTNLNTIKAFYNY
+747 KQKTNLNTIKAFYNY
-762 VLDIEKDKVYY
+762 VLKIEKDKVYY
-773 FALVYNQKVLVVTS
+773 FALVYNQNVLVVTS

-815 NSKIKCG
+815 DSKIKCG

-836 YVKDSFLGIYRNEGS
+836 YVKDSFLGIYRNEGT

-874 AIRTNVQSEKAKI
+874 AICTNVQSENAKI
-887 ESKYPLVKLGE
+887 ESKWPLVKLGE
-898 VAEIKG
+898 
-904 GDTFKE
+904 
-910 IYQGNKN
+910 
-917 ITDIPFFKVS
+917 
-927 DMNTVGNEIK
+927 
-937 MTISNNYVDKDI
+937 
-949 LTKEI
+949 
-954 KATIFKIN
+954 
-962 TIVFPK
+962 
-968 VGMAI
+968 
-973 HTNKKRM
+973 
-980 LGREAAIDNN
+980 
-990 TMAVWSKNIKN
+990 
-1001 LLAAYLY
+1001 
-1008 SIFVNK
+1008 
-1014 INLSLIAS
+1014 
-1022 NSNPPSITAGNLE
+1022 
-1035 ELQIPL
+1035 
-1041 PPLDIQQKIVDECEV
+1041 
-1056 VDSECEEAQN
+1056 
-1066 TISRCK
+1066 
-1072 NQIAEIMKN
+1072 
-1081 VKGEMKKFGEICKVI
+1081 ICKII
-1096 NPSKTDIRDIPDD
+1096 NPSKTAIHDILDD
-1109 TVVSFVEMSSISNDG
+1109 TVVSFVDMASISNDG
-1124 GIEVKIDK
+1124 YIELKTDK
-1132 NLGDLRKGSYTY
+1132 FLGDLRKGSYSY
-1144 FYENDIII
+1144 FAENDIII

-1165 IAKQLTNKLGMGSS
+1165 IAKKLTNGIGMGSS

-1185 IKDDYST
+1185 IDNKYST
-1192 EFVFTFLNRKQ
+1192 EYVFAFLNRKK
-1203 IREEAEKVMTGSSG
+1203 IRDEAEKVMTGSSG
-1217 HRRVPINF
+1217 HRRVPVNF
-1225 YKDLSIPV
+1225 YKDLLLPLPPLDIQQKIVDECEAIDNEMQTAKSIVEDKKNQIAEIMKNVQGEMKKLNEICEMKAGKFVSANEIYDEQLEDSFPCFGGNGLRGYTKDFTHDGVYPLIGRQGALCGNVCLATGKFHATEHAVAVTPKEGINVYWLRYKLEYMNLNQYATGTAQPGLSVNKILEVSCSV
-1233 PPLAEQQKIVE
+1233 PPLAEQQRIVE

-1249 EDQIAAAKKIIAD
+1249 EQQIATAKKTIAD

>member
-165 NKISYTTT
+165 NKISYTTA

-473 EGFSEI
+473 EGFREI
-479 NSVIKKLGLQ
+479 NNVIKKLGLQ

-535 SEGTV
+535 NEGTV

-599 GIAAVVLPSSVL
+599 GIAAVVLPSSIL

-651 LYLKKNGEPPVKSR
+651 LYLKKNDEPPVKSK

-683 SDQEIFENYCNHIKV
+683 SDQEIFENYCSHIKV
-698 PKEDYIQFLKNS
+698 PKEDYIQFLKDS
-710 REKNPYEN
+710 RENNTYEK
-718 YGENK
+718 YSENK

-747 KQNTNLNTIKAFYNY
+747 KQKTNLNTIKAFYNY
-762 VLDIEKDKVYY
+762 VLEIEKDKVYY

-787 PSDNAEQEKFLGYTW
+787 PSDNSEQEKFLGYTW

-815 NSKIKCG
+815 DSKIKCG

-851 LQKYI
+851 LQKYL

-898 VAEIKG
+898 VAEIKKGKSITSAEVKQGSVKVVAG
-904 GDTFKE
+904 GIDFAYLHNEANRPENIITVSASGANAGFVNFWKE
-910 IYQGNKN
+910 PIFASDCTTIIANDLLITKYIYN
-917 ITDIPFFKVS
+917 ILKT
-927 DMNTVGNEIK
+927 
-937 MTISNNYVDKDI
+937 YQQY
-949 LTKEI
+949 
-954 KATIFKIN
+954 IFKLQKGQAQPH
-962 TIVFPK
+962 VYADDLKLF
-968 VGMAI
+968 
-973 HTNKKRM
+973 
-980 LGREAAIDNN
+980 
-990 TMAVWSKNIKN
+990 
-1001 LLAAYLY
+1001 
-1008 SIFVNK
+1008 SIPN
-1014 INLSLIAS
+1014 
-1022 NSNPPSITAGNLE
+1022 
-1035 ELQIPL
+1035 
-1041 PPLDIQQKIVDECEV
+1041 PPLDIQQNIVDECET
-1056 VDSECEEAQN
+1056 VDSEYEESQN

-1072 NQIAEIMKN
+1072 NEIAEIMKN
-1081 VKGEMKKFGEICKVI
+1081 VKGEEKKLNEICEMKAGKFVSANEIYDEQLEDSFPCFGGNGLRGYTKDFTHDGVYPLIGRQGALCGNVCLATGKFHATEHAVAVTPKEGI
-1096 NPSKTDIRDIPDD
+1096 NVYWLRYKLEHMNLNQYATGTAQPGLSVNKILEVSCSVPS
-1109 TVVSFVEMSSISNDG
+1109 
-1124 GIEVKIDK
+1124 
-1132 NLGDLRKGSYTY
+1132 
-1144 FYENDIII
+1144 
-1152 AKITPCM
+1152 
-1159 ENGKCA
+1159 
-1165 IAKQLTNKLGMGSS
+1165 
-1179 EFHVFR
+1179 
-1185 IKDDYST
+1185 
-1192 EFVFTFLNRKQ
+1192 
-1203 IREEAEKVMTGSSG
+1203 
-1217 HRRVPINF
+1217 
-1225 YKDLSIPV
+1225 
-1233 PPLAEQQKIVE
+1233 LAEQQKIVE

-1249 EDQIAAAKKIIAD
+1249 EEQIVSAKKIIAE
-1262 VPAKKQ
+1262 VPARKQ
-1268 AILDKWL
+1268 SIFDKWL

>member
-1 MITKENFKQVLETLG
+1 MITKENFKQVLETIG

-165 NKISYTTT
+165 NKISYTTA

-325 EEVFYVPDD
+325 EEVFYVADD

-347 REQLEKELNET
+347 REQLENELNET
-358 ITKLKFYTNNDFTFK
+358 ITKLKFYTNNDFAFK

-450 NEMNEVKYPKI
+450 NEKNEVKYPKI

-473 EGFSEI
+473 EGFREI

-570 LDLFDYISKDGKEIE
+570 LEHFDYISKDGKEIE

-611 SNSSTSYI
+611 CNSSTSYI

-651 LYLKKNGEPPVKSR
+651 LYLKKNNEPPVKSK

-676 NENLRVI
+676 NENLRVV
-683 SDQEIFENYCNHIKV
+683 SDKEIFENYCSHIKV
-698 PKEDYIQFLKNS
+698 PKEDYIQFLKDS
-710 REKNPYEN
+710 RENNPYEN
-718 YGENK
+718 YRENK
-723 NYFSMYVSDFEQSSE
+723 NYFSMYVSDFEQSPE
-738 YKNAQKQDE
+738 YKTAQKQDE
-747 KQNTNLNTIKAFYNY
+747 KQKTNLNTIKAFYNY
-762 VLDIEKDKVYY
+762 VLEIERDKVYY
-773 FALVYNQKVLVVTS
+773 FALVYNQKVVVVTS

-815 NSKIKCG
+815 DSKIKCG

-836 YVKDSFLGIYRNEGS
+836 YVKDSFLGIYRNDGS
-851 LQKYI
+851 LQKYL

-874 AIRTNVQSEKAKI
+874 AIRTNVQTEKAKI
-887 ESKYPLVKLGE
+887 ESKWPLVKLGE
-898 VAEIKG
+898 VAEIKKGKSITSAEVKQGSVKVVAG
-904 GDTFKE
+904 GIDFAYLHNEANRPENIITVSASGANAGFVNFWKE
-910 IYQGNKN
+910 PIFASDCTTIIANDLLITKYIYN
-917 ITDIPFFKVS
+917 ILKT
-927 DMNTVGNEIK
+927 
-937 MTISNNYVDKDI
+937 YQQY
-949 LTKEI
+949 
-954 KATIFKIN
+954 IFKLQKGQAQPH
-962 TIVFPK
+962 VYADDLKLF
-968 VGMAI
+968 
-973 HTNKKRM
+973 
-980 LGREAAIDNN
+980 
-990 TMAVWSKNIKN
+990 
-1001 LLAAYLY
+1001 
-1008 SIFVNK
+1008 SIPN
-1014 INLSLIAS
+1014 
-1022 NSNPPSITAGNLE
+1022 
-1035 ELQIPL
+1035 

-1081 VKGEMKKFGEICKVI
+1081 VKGEMKKLNEICEMKAGKFVSANEIYDEQLEDSFPCFGGNGLRGYTKDFTHDGVYPLIGRQGALCGNVCLATGKFHATEHAVAVTPKEGI
-1096 NPSKTDIRDIPDD
+1096 NVYWLRYKLEHMNLNQYATGTAQPGLSVNKILE
-1109 TVVSFVEMSSISNDG
+1109 VSCS
-1124 GIEVKIDK
+1124 
-1132 NLGDLRKGSYTY
+1132 
-1144 FYENDIII
+1144 
-1152 AKITPCM
+1152 
-1159 ENGKCA
+1159 
-1165 IAKQLTNKLGMGSS
+1165 
-1179 EFHVFR
+1179 
-1185 IKDDYST
+1185 
-1192 EFVFTFLNRKQ
+1192 
-1203 IREEAEKVMTGSSG
+1203 
-1217 HRRVPINF
+1217 
-1225 YKDLSIPV
+1225 V

-1249 EDQIAAAKKIIAD
+1249 EEQIASAKKIIAD
-1262 VPAKKQ
+1262 VPARKQ
-1268 AILDKWL
+1268 AIFDKWL

>member
-1 MITKENFKQVLETLG
+1 MITKENFKQVLETLR

-318 GMKEFMK
+318 GMKMFMK

-450 NEMNEVKYPKI
+450 NEKNEVKYPKI

-473 EGFSEI
+473 EGFREI
-479 NSVIKKLGLQ
+479 NNVIKKLGLQ

-535 SEGTV
+535 NEGTV

-570 LDLFDYISKDGKEIE
+570 LELFDYISKDGKEIE

-651 LYLKKNGEPPVKSR
+651 LYLKKNDEPPVKSK

-698 PKEDYIQFLKNS
+698 PKEDYIQFLKDS
-710 REKNPYEN
+710 RENNTYEK

-747 KQNTNLNTIKAFYNY
+747 KQKTNLNTIKAFYNY
-762 VLDIEKDKVYY
+762 VLELEKDKVYY

-787 PSDNAEQEKFLGYTW
+787 PSDNSEQEKFLGYTW

-815 NSKIKCG
+815 DSKIKCG

-836 YVKDSFLGIYRNEGS
+836 YVKDSFLGIYRNEGT

-856 NSFSLS
+856 NCFSLS
-862 DMLDFTRTTFDK
+862 DMLDFTRASFDK
-874 AIRTNVQSEKAKI
+874 AIRTNVQSEIAKI
-887 ESKYPLVKLGE
+887 ESKWPLVKLGE
-898 VAEIKG
+898 VAEIKIG
-904 GDTFKE
+904 GTPDRNNDSYFQGDKLWVSISEMNGKVIENTKEKITDEAVKKSNVKLIPKGTTLFSFKLSIGKTAIAGKDLYTNE
-910 IYQGNKN
+910 AIAALIPFDKNK
-917 ITDIPFFKVS
+917 ITDIFLFQYFNS
-927 DMNTVGNEIK
+927 SNFNTDAIGN
-937 MTISNNYVDKDI
+937 
-949 LTKEI
+949 
-954 KATIFKIN
+954 KAFGKSLN
-962 TIVFPK
+962 
-968 VGMAI
+968 
-973 HTNKKRM
+973 
-980 LGREAAIDNN
+980 
-990 TMAVWSKNIKN
+990 SK
-1001 LLAAYLY
+1001 YLR
-1008 SIFVNK
+1008 
-1014 INLSLIAS
+1014 
-1022 NSNPPSITAGNLE
+1022 E
-1035 ELQIPL
+1035 ELKIPL
-1041 PPLDIQQKIVDECEV
+1041 PPLDIQNSIVAECEAIDNEMQTAKSIV
-1056 VDSECEEAQN
+1056 EDK
-1066 TISRCK
+1066 K
-1072 NQIAEIMKN
+1072 NQISEIMKN
-1081 VKGEMKKFGEICKVI
+1081 VKGEEKKLNEICEMKAGKFVSANEIYDEQLEDSFPCFGGNGLRGYTKDFTHDGIYPLIGRQGALCGNVCLATGKFHATEHAVAVTPKEGI
-1096 NPSKTDIRDIPDD
+1096 NVYWLRYKLEHMNLNQYATGTAQPGLSVNKILE
-1109 TVVSFVEMSSISNDG
+1109 VSCS
-1124 GIEVKIDK
+1124 
-1132 NLGDLRKGSYTY
+1132 
-1144 FYENDIII
+1144 
-1152 AKITPCM
+1152 
-1159 ENGKCA
+1159 
-1165 IAKQLTNKLGMGSS
+1165 
-1179 EFHVFR
+1179 
-1185 IKDDYST
+1185 
-1192 EFVFTFLNRKQ
+1192 
-1203 IREEAEKVMTGSSG
+1203 
-1217 HRRVPINF
+1217 
-1225 YKDLSIPV
+1225 V

-1249 EDQIAAAKKIIAD
+1249 EEQIAAAKKIIEE
-1262 VPAKKQ
+1262 VPARKQ

>member
-165 NKISYTTT
+165 NKISYTTA

-325 EEVFYVPDD
+325 EEVFYVADD

-347 REQLEKELNET
+347 REQLENELNET
-358 ITKLKFYTNNDFTFK
+358 ITKLKFYTNNDFAFK

-450 NEMNEVKYPKI
+450 NEKNEVKYPKI

-473 EGFSEI
+473 EGFREI

-651 LYLKKNGEPPVKSR
+651 LYLKKNDEPPVKSK

-676 NENLRVI
+676 NENLRVV
-683 SDQEIFENYCNHIKV
+683 SDKEIFENYCSHIKV
-698 PKEDYIQFLKNS
+698 PKEDYIQFLKDS
-710 REKNPYEN
+710 RENNTYEK

-747 KQNTNLNTIKAFYNY
+747 KQKTNLNTIKAFYNY

-787 PSDNAEQEKFLGYTW
+787 PSDNSEQEKFLGYTW

-815 NSKIKCG
+815 DSKIKCG

-851 LQKYI
+851 LQKYL

-862 DMLDFTRTTFDK
+862 DMLDFTRASFDK
-874 AIRTNVQSEKAKI
+874 AIRTNVQTEKAKI
-887 ESKYPLVKLGE
+887 ESKY
-898 VAEIKG
+898 EIK
-904 GDTFKE
+904 TLQE
-910 IYQGNKN
+910 VCAMN
-917 ITDIPFFKVS
+917 ITDGTHQTPTYCDASIGIPF
-927 DMNTVGNEIK
+927 
-937 MTISNNYVDKDI
+937 ISAKDV
-949 LTKEI
+949 TSG
-954 KATIFKIN
+954 KIN
-962 TIVFPK
+962 WNNIMYIPNELHKKLYARVSPK
-968 VGMAI
+968 KDDVLLAKNGTTGI
-973 HTNKKRM
+973 
-980 LGREAAIDNN
+980 AAIVEDDRIFDIYVTLALLRSNRKIILPKYLLQIVNSKICKIQFDNSLKGIGVPN
-990 TMAVWSKNIKN
+990 LHLENIRETK
-1001 LLAAYLY
+1001 
-1008 SIFVNK
+1008 
-1014 INLSLIAS
+1014 
-1022 NSNPPSITAGNLE
+1022 
-1035 ELQIPL
+1035 IPL
-1041 PPLDIQQKIVDECEV
+1041 PPLDIQQNIVDECET
-1056 VDSECEEAQN
+1056 VDSEYEESQN

-1081 VKGEMKKFGEICKVI
+1081 VKGEEKKLNEICEMKAGKFVSANEIYDEQLEDSFPCFGGNGLRGYTKDFTHDGVYPLIGRQGALCGNVCLATGKFHATEHAVAVTPKEGI
-1096 NPSKTDIRDIPDD
+1096 NVYWLRYKLEHMNLNQYATGTAQPGLSVNKILE
-1109 TVVSFVEMSSISNDG
+1109 VSCS
-1124 GIEVKIDK
+1124 
-1132 NLGDLRKGSYTY
+1132 
-1144 FYENDIII
+1144 
-1152 AKITPCM
+1152 
-1159 ENGKCA
+1159 
-1165 IAKQLTNKLGMGSS
+1165 
-1179 EFHVFR
+1179 
-1185 IKDDYST
+1185 
-1192 EFVFTFLNRKQ
+1192 
-1203 IREEAEKVMTGSSG
+1203 
-1217 HRRVPINF
+1217 
-1225 YKDLSIPV
+1225 V

-1249 EDQIAAAKKIIAD
+1249 EEQIAAAKKIIAD

>member
-165 NKISYTTT
+165 NKISYTTA

-318 GMKEFMK
+318 GMKLFMK

-347 REQLEKELNET
+347 REQLENELNET
-358 ITKLKFYTNNDFTFK
+358 ITKLKFYTNNDFAFK

-450 NEMNEVKYPKI
+450 NEKNEVKYPKI

-473 EGFSEI
+473 EGFREI

-535 SEGTV
+535 NEGTV

-599 GIAAVVLPSSVL
+599 GIAAVVLPSSIL

-698 PKEDYIQFLKNS
+698 PKEDYIQFLKDS

-747 KQNTNLNTIKAFYNY
+747 KQKTNLNTIKAFYNY
-762 VLDIEKDKVYY
+762 VLELEKDKVYY

-815 NSKIKCG
+815 DSKIKCG

-851 LQKYI
+851 LQKYL

-887 ESKYPLVKLGE
+887 ESKWPLKTVENLLIPIDGNKTKIEQNKILEQGIYPVVTQESEKIISGYTNVTECINDLPLV
-898 VAEIKG
+898 VF
-904 GDTFKE
+904 GDHSCTFKY
-910 IYQGNKN
+910 IDFPFVRGADGTQLLKTNQN
-917 ITDIPFFKVS
+917 ILITKFF
-927 DMNTVGNEIK
+927 
-937 MTISNNYVDKDI
+937 Y
-949 LTKEI
+949 
-954 KATIFKIN
+954 
-962 TIVFPK
+962 
-968 VGMAI
+968 
-973 HTNKKRM
+973 
-980 LGREAAIDNN
+980 
-990 TMAVWSKNIKN
+990 
-1001 LLAAYLY
+1001 YY
-1008 SIFVNK
+1008 
-1014 INLSLIAS
+1014 LSLIKIY
-1022 NSNPPSITAGNLE
+1022 NSEKYERHFKYLKTI
-1035 ELQIPL
+1035 QIPL
-1041 PPLDIQQKIVDECEV
+1041 PPLDIQNSIVAECEAIDNEMQTAKSIV
-1056 VDSECEEAQN
+1056 EN
-1066 TISRCK
+1066 KK
-1072 NQIAEIMKN
+1072 NEIAEIMKN
-1081 VKGEMKKFGEICKVI
+1081 VKGEMKKLGEIYKISSGGTPSRKEPSYWIDGNIPWLTTTEVTNGYITKTNEYITEEGLKNSSAKLFPKDSLVI
-1096 NPSKTDIRDIPDD
+1096 AMYGQGTTRGRTAKLGIETTTNQACAVLYEKLTDINTDYVWANLKSQYENLR
-1109 TVVSFVEMSSISNDG
+1109 SISHG
-1124 GIEVKIDK
+1124 SAQP
-1132 NLGDLRKGSYTY
+1132 NLTAGDI
-1144 FYENDIII
+1144 F
-1152 AKITPCM
+1152 
-1159 ENGKCA
+1159 
-1165 IAKQLTNKLGMGSS
+1165 
-1179 EFHVFR
+1179 
-1185 IKDDYST
+1185 
-1192 EFVFTFLNRKQ
+1192 
-1203 IREEAEKVMTGSSG
+1203 
-1217 HRRVPINF
+1217 NF
-1225 YKDLSIPV
+1225 SIPV

-1249 EDQIAAAKKIIAD
+1249 EDQIVAAKKIIAD

>member
-16 FAENNGIYTRKY
+16 FAENNGIYTKKY

-276 LFIAKLYDEKTKSD
+276 LFIAKLYDEKAKSD

-318 GMKEFMK
+318 GMKMFMK

-450 NEMNEVKYPKI
+450 NEKNEVKYPKI

-473 EGFSEI
+473 EGFREI

-599 GIAAVVLPSSVL
+599 GIAAVVLPSSIL

-651 LYLKKNGEPPVKSR
+651 LYLKKNDEPPVKSR

-698 PKEDYIQFLKNS
+698 PKEDYIQFLKDS

-747 KQNTNLNTIKAFYNY
+747 KQNTNLNTIKTFYNY
-762 VLDIEKDKVYY
+762 VLELEKDKVYY

-787 PSDNAEQEKFLGYTW
+787 PSDNSEQEKFLGYTW

-815 NSKIKCG
+815 DSKIKCG

-856 NSFSLS
+856 NCFSLS

-874 AIRTNVQSEKAKI
+874 AIKTQGIIDNEQLKI
-887 ESKYPLVKLGE
+887 KSKYPLVKIKDICELGRGKVMDKVFIDNHKGIYPVYSSQTSNE
-898 VAEIKG
+898 GIMGKIDSFMFDGEYVTWTTDGIYAGTCFYRKGKFNCTNVCGTLKVIDSKKVLTAFIPYVLNNETPKYVVRVANPKLMNNVMAEI
-904 GDTFKE
+904 
-910 IYQGNKN
+910 
-917 ITDIPFFKVS
+917 S
-927 DMNTVGNEIK
+927 
-937 MTISNNYVDKDI
+937 
-949 LTKEI
+949 
-954 KATIFKIN
+954 
-962 TIVFPK
+962 
-968 VGMAI
+968 
-973 HTNKKRM
+973 
-980 LGREAAIDNN
+980 
-990 TMAVWSKNIKN
+990 
-1001 LLAAYLY
+1001 
-1008 SIFVNK
+1008 
-1014 INLSLIAS
+1014 
-1022 NSNPPSITAGNLE
+1022 
-1035 ELQIPL
+1035 IPL
-1041 PPLDIQQKIVDECEV
+1041 PPLDIQNSIVAECEAIDNEMQTAKSIV
-1056 VDSECEEAQN
+1056 EDK
-1066 TISRCK
+1066 K
-1072 NQIAEIMKN
+1072 NQISEIMKN
-1081 VKGEMKKFGEICKVI
+1081 VKGEMKKLGEIYKISSGGTPSRKEPSYWIDGNIPWLTTTEVTNGYITKTNEYITEEGLKNSSAKLFPKDSLVI
-1096 NPSKTDIRDIPDD
+1096 AMYGQGTTRGRTAKLGIETTTNQACAVLYEKLTDINTDYVWASLKSQYENLR
-1109 TVVSFVEMSSISNDG
+1109 SISHG
-1124 GIEVKIDK
+1124 SAQP
-1132 NLGDLRKGSYTY
+1132 NLTAGDI
-1144 FYENDIII
+1144 F
-1152 AKITPCM
+1152 
-1159 ENGKCA
+1159 
-1165 IAKQLTNKLGMGSS
+1165 
-1179 EFHVFR
+1179 
-1185 IKDDYST
+1185 
-1192 EFVFTFLNRKQ
+1192 
-1203 IREEAEKVMTGSSG
+1203 
-1217 HRRVPINF
+1217 NF
-1225 YKDLSIPV
+1225 SIPV

-1249 EDQIAAAKKIIAD
+1249 EEQIAAAKKIIAD

>member
-1 MITKENFKQVLETLG
+1 MITKDNFKQVLETLG
-16 FAENNGIYTRKY
+16 FAQIMGIYTRKY

-78 EKGYRPEHIELEP
+78 EKGYRPEHIALEP

-133 QNMIADGGQLFSYWQ
+133 HNMISDGGQLFSYWQ

-165 NKISYTTT
+165 NKISYTTA

-183 IELAKDD
+183 MELAKDD

-237 KKKRLIDFSRDDK
+237 KKKRLIDFSRDDR

-325 EEVFYVPDD
+325 EDVFYVADD

-347 REQLEKELNET
+347 REQLENELNET

-438 WKCLPLESIVQN
+438 WKCLPLESVVQN
-450 NEMNEVKYPKI
+450 NEKNEVKYPKV

-473 EGFSEI
+473 EGFREI
-479 NSVIKKLGLQ
+479 NSVINKLGLQ
-489 EEKGW
+489 EDKGW
-494 ERDCI
+494 EGDCI

-535 SEGTV
+535 NEGTV

-570 LDLFDYISKDGKEIE
+570 LELFDYISKDGKEIE
-585 TLFVERIAQLLKPN
+585 TLFVERIAQLLKPK
-599 GIAAVVLPSSVL
+599 GIAAVVLPSSIL

-651 LYLKKNGEPPVKSR
+651 LYLKKNGEPPVKSK

-676 NENLRVI
+676 NENLRVV
-683 SDQEIFENYCNHIKV
+683 SDKEIFENYCSHIKV
-698 PKEDYIQFLKNS
+698 SKEDYIQFLKDS
-710 REKNPYEN
+710 RENNPYEN

-723 NYFSMYVSDFEQSSE
+723 NYFSMYVLDFEQSPE
-738 YKNAQKQDE
+738 YKTAQKQDE
-747 KQNTNLNTIKAFYNY
+747 KQKTNLNTIKAFYNY
-762 VLDIEKDKVYY
+762 VLKIEKDKVYY
-773 FALVYNQKVLVVTS
+773 FALVYNQNVLVVTS

-815 NSKIKCG
+815 DSKIKCG

-836 YVKDSFLGIYRNEGS
+836 YVKDSFLGIYRNEGT

-856 NSFSLS
+856 NSFSFS
-862 DMLDFTRTTFDK
+862 DMLDFTRASFDK
-874 AIRTNVQSEKAKI
+874 AIRTNVQSEKVKI
-887 ESKYPLVKLGE
+887 ESKWKFQKIEEITSIIESGSRPVGGAVSEGILSLGGEHIDNSSGYLNLKEPKFIPEEHFNKSTKGKIKKNDLLICKDGALTGKVALVRDELNGQKAMVNEHLFIVRCDKIETQKYLFNFFFLSFGQLLLKE
-898 VAEIKG
+898 NITGSAQG
-904 GDTFKE
+904 GLNST
-910 IYQGNKN
+910 NLKN
-917 ITDIPFFKVS
+917 I
-927 DMNTVGNEIK
+927 
-937 MTISNNYVDKDI
+937 
-949 LTKEI
+949 
-954 KATIFKIN
+954 
-962 TIVFPK
+962 
-968 VGMAI
+968 
-973 HTNKKRM
+973 
-980 LGREAAIDNN
+980 
-990 TMAVWSKNIKN
+990 
-1001 LLAAYLY
+1001 
-1008 SIFVNK
+1008 
-1014 INLSLIAS
+1014 
-1022 NSNPPSITAGNLE
+1022 
-1035 ELQIPL
+1035 QIPL
-1041 PPLDIQQKIVDECEV
+1041 PPLDIQQNIVDECEAIDNEMQTAKSIV
-1056 VDSECEEAQN
+1056 EDK
-1066 TISRCK
+1066 K
-1072 NQIAEIMKN
+1072 NQIAEIMEN
-1081 VKGEMKKFGEICKVI
+1081 VQGEMKKLNEICEMKAGKFVSANEIYDEQLEDSFPCFGGNGLRGYTKDFTHDGVYPLIGRQGALCGNVCLATGKFHATEHAVAVTPKEGI
-1096 NPSKTDIRDIPDD
+1096 NVYWLRYKLEHMNLNQYATGTAQPGLSVNKILE
-1109 TVVSFVEMSSISNDG
+1109 VSCS
-1124 GIEVKIDK
+1124 
-1132 NLGDLRKGSYTY
+1132 
-1144 FYENDIII
+1144 
-1152 AKITPCM
+1152 
-1159 ENGKCA
+1159 
-1165 IAKQLTNKLGMGSS
+1165 
-1179 EFHVFR
+1179 
-1185 IKDDYST
+1185 
-1192 EFVFTFLNRKQ
+1192 
-1203 IREEAEKVMTGSSG
+1203 
-1217 HRRVPINF
+1217 
-1225 YKDLSIPV
+1225 V
-1233 PPLAEQQKIVE
+1233 PPLAEQQRIVE

-1249 EDQIAAAKKIIAD
+1249 EQQIAAAKKIIAD

-1268 AILDKWL
+1268 AILDRWL

>member
-165 NKISYTTT
+165 NKISYTTA

-318 GMKEFMK
+318 GMKLFMK

-347 REQLEKELNET
+347 REQLENELNET
-358 ITKLKFYTNNDFTFK
+358 ITKLKFYTNNDFAFK

-450 NEMNEVKYPKI
+450 NEKNEVKYPKI

-473 EGFSEI
+473 EGFREI

-535 SEGTV
+535 NEGTV

-599 GIAAVVLPSSVL
+599 GIAAVVLPSSIL

-698 PKEDYIQFLKNS
+698 PKEDYIQFLKDS

-762 VLDIEKDKVYY
+762 VLELEKDKVYY

-815 NSKIKCG
+815 DSKIKCG

-851 LQKYI
+851 LQKYL

-887 ESKYPLVKLGE
+887 ESKWPLKTVENLLIPIDGNKTKIEQNKILEQGIYPVVTQESEKIISGYTNVTECINDLPLV
-898 VAEIKG
+898 VF
-904 GDTFKE
+904 GDHSCTFKY
-910 IYQGNKN
+910 IDFPFVRGADGTQLLKTNQN
-917 ITDIPFFKVS
+917 ILITKFF
-927 DMNTVGNEIK
+927 
-937 MTISNNYVDKDI
+937 Y
-949 LTKEI
+949 
-954 KATIFKIN
+954 
-962 TIVFPK
+962 
-968 VGMAI
+968 
-973 HTNKKRM
+973 
-980 LGREAAIDNN
+980 
-990 TMAVWSKNIKN
+990 
-1001 LLAAYLY
+1001 YY
-1008 SIFVNK
+1008 
-1014 INLSLIAS
+1014 LSLIKIY
-1022 NSNPPSITAGNLE
+1022 NSEKYERHFKYLKTI
-1035 ELQIPL
+1035 QIPL
-1041 PPLDIQQKIVDECEV
+1041 PPLDIQNSIVAECEAIDNEMQTAKSIV
-1056 VDSECEEAQN
+1056 EN
-1066 TISRCK
+1066 KK
-1072 NQIAEIMKN
+1072 NEIAEIMKN
-1081 VKGEMKKFGEICKVI
+1081 VKGEMKKLGEIYKISSGGTPSRKEPSYWIDGNIPWLTTTEVTNGYITKTNEYITEEGLKNSSAKLFPKDSLVI
-1096 NPSKTDIRDIPDD
+1096 AMYGQGTTRGRTAKLGIETTTNQACAVLYEKLTDINTDYVWANLKSQYENLR
-1109 TVVSFVEMSSISNDG
+1109 SISHG
-1124 GIEVKIDK
+1124 SAQP
-1132 NLGDLRKGSYTY
+1132 NLTAGDI
-1144 FYENDIII
+1144 F
-1152 AKITPCM
+1152 
-1159 ENGKCA
+1159 
-1165 IAKQLTNKLGMGSS
+1165 
-1179 EFHVFR
+1179 
-1185 IKDDYST
+1185 
-1192 EFVFTFLNRKQ
+1192 
-1203 IREEAEKVMTGSSG
+1203 
-1217 HRRVPINF
+1217 NF
-1225 YKDLSIPV
+1225 SIPV

-1249 EDQIAAAKKIIAD
+1249 EDQIVAAKKIIAD

>member
-1 MITKENFKQVLETLG
+1 MITKENFKQVLEILG
-16 FAENNGIYTRKY
+16 FAEIMGIYTRKY

-108 KNKDDSPYLCIIE
+108 KNKDDSSYLCIIE

-155 LVLYASDFSN
+155 LILYASDFSN
-165 NKISYTTT
+165 SKISYTTT
-173 TVNCSDDANF
+173 TINCSDDANF

-325 EEVFYVPDD
+325 EEVFYVADD

-347 REQLEKELNET
+347 REQLENELNET
-358 ITKLKFYTNNDFTFK
+358 ITKLKFYTNNDFAFK

-426 QFFTPVPITSFI
+426 QFFTPIPITSFI

-450 NEMNEVKYPKI
+450 NEKNEVKYPKI

-473 EGFSEI
+473 EGFREI

-489 EEKGW
+489 EKKGW

-535 SEGTV
+535 NEGTV
-540 IKNGEFDILVANPP
+540 IKNEVFDILVANPP

-570 LDLFDYISKDGKEIE
+570 LELFDYVSKDGKEIE
-585 TLFVERIAQLLKPN
+585 TLFIERIAQLLKPN
-599 GIAAVVLPSSVL
+599 GIAAVVLPSSIL

-651 LYLKKNGEPPVKSR
+651 LYLKKNAEPPVKSKL
-665 MIYDNVSAIFT
+665 IYDNVSAIFT
-676 NENLRVI
+676 NENLRVV
-683 SDQEIFENYCNHIKV
+683 SDKEIFENYCNHIKV
-698 PKEDYIQFLKNS
+698 PKEDYIQFLKDS
-710 REKNPYEN
+710 RENNPYEN
-718 YGENK
+718 YSENK
-723 NYFSMYVSDFEQSSE
+723 NYFSIYMSDFEQSPE
-738 YKNAQKQDE
+738 YKTAQKQDE
-747 KQNTNLNTIKAFYNY
+747 KQKTNLNTIKAFYNY
-762 VLDIEKDKVYY
+762 VLKIEKDKVYY

-815 NSKIKCG
+815 DSKTKCG

-856 NSFSLS
+856 NCFSLS

-887 ESKYPLVKLGE
+887 ESKWKFQKIEEITSIIESGSRPVGGAVSEGILSLGGEHIDNSSGYLNLKEPKFITEEHFNKSTKGKIKKNDLLICKDGALTGKVALVRDELNGQKAMVNEHLFIVRCDKIETQKYLFNFFFLSFGQLLL
-898 VAEIKG
+898 
-904 GDTFKE
+904 KE
-910 IYQGNKN
+910 N
-917 ITDIPFFKVS
+917 ITGS
-927 DMNTVGNEIK
+927 AQGGLN
-937 MTISNNYVDKDI
+937 S
-949 LTKEI
+949 
-954 KATIFKIN
+954 
-962 TIVFPK
+962 
-968 VGMAI
+968 
-973 HTNKKRM
+973 TN
-980 LGREAAIDNN
+980 L
-990 TMAVWSKNIKN
+990 KNIK
-1001 LLAAYLY
+1001 
-1008 SIFVNK
+1008 
-1014 INLSLIAS
+1014 
-1022 NSNPPSITAGNLE
+1022 
-1035 ELQIPL
+1035 IPL
-1041 PPLDIQQKIVDECEV
+1041 PPLDIQNSIVAECEAIDNEMQTAKSIV
-1056 VDSECEEAQN
+1056 EDK
-1066 TISRCK
+1066 K
-1072 NQIAEIMKN
+1072 NEIAEIMKN
-1081 VKGEMKKFGEICKVI
+1081 VKGEMKKLGEIYKISSGGTPSRKEPSYWIDGNIPWLTTTEVTNGYITKTNEYITEEGLKNSSAKLFPKDSLVI
-1096 NPSKTDIRDIPDD
+1096 AMYGQGTTRGRTAKLGIETTTNQACAVLYEKLTDINTDYVWASLKSQYENLR
-1109 TVVSFVEMSSISNDG
+1109 SISHG
-1124 GIEVKIDK
+1124 SAQP
-1132 NLGDLRKGSYTY
+1132 NLTAGDI
-1144 FYENDIII
+1144 F
-1152 AKITPCM
+1152 
-1159 ENGKCA
+1159 
-1165 IAKQLTNKLGMGSS
+1165 
-1179 EFHVFR
+1179 
-1185 IKDDYST
+1185 
-1192 EFVFTFLNRKQ
+1192 
-1203 IREEAEKVMTGSSG
+1203 
-1217 HRRVPINF
+1217 NF
-1225 YKDLSIPV
+1225 SIPV

-1244 QITAL
+1244 QITVL
-1249 EDQIAAAKKIIAD
+1249 EEQIAAAKKIIAE
-1262 VPAKKQ
+1262 VPARKQ

>member
-155 LVLYASDFSN
+155 LVLYASDFFN

-473 EGFSEI
+473 EGFREI

-535 SEGTV
+535 NEGTV

-599 GIAAVVLPSSVL
+599 GIAAVVLPSSIL

-643 ATGTNTVV
+643 ATGTNTVI
-651 LYLKKNGEPPVKSR
+651 LYLKKNNEPPVKSK

-676 NENLRVI
+676 NENLRVV
-683 SDQEIFENYCNHIKV
+683 SDKEIFENYCSHIKV
-698 PKEDYIQFLKNS
+698 PKEDYIQFLKDS
-710 REKNPYEN
+710 RENNTYEK

-747 KQNTNLNTIKAFYNY
+747 KQKTNLNTIKAFYNY
-762 VLDIEKDKVYY
+762 VLEIEKDKVYY

-787 PSDNAEQEKFLGYTW
+787 PSDNSEQEKFLGYTW

-815 NSKIKCG
+815 DSKIKCG

-851 LQKYI
+851 LQKYL

-887 ESKYPLVKLGE
+887 ESKYPMVKLGE
-898 VAEIKG
+898 VAEIKKGKSITSAEVKQGSVKVVAG
-904 GDTFKE
+904 GIDFAYLHNEANRPENIITVSASGANAGFVNFWKE
-910 IYQGNKN
+910 PIFASDCTTIIANDLLITKYIYN
-917 ITDIPFFKVS
+917 ILKT
-927 DMNTVGNEIK
+927 
-937 MTISNNYVDKDI
+937 YQQY
-949 LTKEI
+949 
-954 KATIFKIN
+954 IFKLQKGQAQPH
-962 TIVFPK
+962 VYADDLKLF
-968 VGMAI
+968 
-973 HTNKKRM
+973 
-980 LGREAAIDNN
+980 
-990 TMAVWSKNIKN
+990 
-1001 LLAAYLY
+1001 
-1008 SIFVNK
+1008 SIP
-1014 INLSLIAS
+1014 
-1022 NSNPPSITAGNLE
+1022 NPPLN
-1035 ELQIPL
+1035 
-1041 PPLDIQQKIVDECEV
+1041 IQQNIVDECET
-1056 VDSECEEAQN
+1056 VDSEYEESQN

-1072 NQIAEIMKN
+1072 NEIAEIMKN
-1081 VKGEMKKFGEICKVI
+1081 VKGEEKKLNEICEMKAGKFVSANEIYDEQLEDSFPCFGGNGLRGYTKDFTHDGVYPLIGRQGALCGNVCLATGKFHATEHAVAVTPKEGI
-1096 NPSKTDIRDIPDD
+1096 NVYWLRYKLEHMNLNQYATGTAQPGLSVNKILE
-1109 TVVSFVEMSSISNDG
+1109 VSCS
-1124 GIEVKIDK
+1124 
-1132 NLGDLRKGSYTY
+1132 
-1144 FYENDIII
+1144 
-1152 AKITPCM
+1152 
-1159 ENGKCA
+1159 
-1165 IAKQLTNKLGMGSS
+1165 
-1179 EFHVFR
+1179 
-1185 IKDDYST
+1185 
-1192 EFVFTFLNRKQ
+1192 
-1203 IREEAEKVMTGSSG
+1203 
-1217 HRRVPINF
+1217 
-1225 YKDLSIPV
+1225 V

-1244 QITAL
+1244 QITVL
-1249 EDQIAAAKKIIAD
+1249 EEQIAAAKKIIAE
-1262 VPAKKQ
+1262 VPARKQ

>member
-16 FAENNGIYTRKY
+16 FAENNGIYTKKY

-165 NKISYTTT
+165 NKISYTTV

-318 GMKEFMK
+318 GMKMFMK

-347 REQLEKELNET
+347 REQLENELNET
-358 ITKLKFYTNNDFTFK
+358 ITKLKFYTNNDFAFK

-450 NEMNEVKYPKI
+450 NEKNEVKYPKI

-473 EGFSEI
+473 EGFREI

-535 SEGTV
+535 NEGTV

-599 GIAAVVLPSSVL
+599 GIAAVVLPSSIL
-611 SNSSTSYI
+611 NNSSTSYI

-651 LYLKKNGEPPVKSR
+651 LYLKKNDEPPIKSK

-676 NENLRVI
+676 NETLRVI
-683 SDQEIFENYCNHIKV
+683 SDKEIFENYCSHIKV
-698 PKEDYIQFLKNS
+698 PKEDYIQFLKDS
-710 REKNPYEN
+710 RENNTYEK

-747 KQNTNLNTIKAFYNY
+747 KQKTNLNTIKAFYNY

-815 NSKIKCG
+815 DSKIKCG

-851 LQKYI
+851 LQKYL

-887 ESKYPLVKLGE
+887 ESKYPLVKIKDICELGRGKVMDKVFIDNHKGIYPVYSSQTSNE
-898 VAEIKG
+898 GIMGKIDSFMFDGEYVTWTTDGIYAGTCFYRKGKFNCTNVCGTLKVIDSKKVLTAFIPYVLNNETPKYVVRVANPKLMNNVMAEI
-904 GDTFKE
+904 
-910 IYQGNKN
+910 
-917 ITDIPFFKVS
+917 S
-927 DMNTVGNEIK
+927 
-937 MTISNNYVDKDI
+937 
-949 LTKEI
+949 
-954 KATIFKIN
+954 
-962 TIVFPK
+962 
-968 VGMAI
+968 
-973 HTNKKRM
+973 
-980 LGREAAIDNN
+980 
-990 TMAVWSKNIKN
+990 
-1001 LLAAYLY
+1001 
-1008 SIFVNK
+1008 
-1014 INLSLIAS
+1014 
-1022 NSNPPSITAGNLE
+1022 
-1035 ELQIPL
+1035 IPL
-1041 PPLDIQQKIVDECEV
+1041 PPLDIQNSIVVECEAIDNEMQTAKSIV
-1056 VDSECEEAQN
+1056 EDK
-1066 TISRCK
+1066 K
-1072 NQIAEIMKN
+1072 NEIAEIMKN
-1081 VKGEMKKFGEICKVI
+1081 VKGEMKKLGEIYKISSGGTPSRKEPSYWIDGNIPWLTTTEVTNGYITKTNEYITEEGLKNSSAKLFPKDSLVI
-1096 NPSKTDIRDIPDD
+1096 AMYGQGTTRGRTAKLGIETTTNQACAVLYEKLTDINTDYVWASLKSQYENLR
-1109 TVVSFVEMSSISNDG
+1109 SISHG
-1124 GIEVKIDK
+1124 SAQP
-1132 NLGDLRKGSYTY
+1132 NLTAGDI
-1144 FYENDIII
+1144 F
-1152 AKITPCM
+1152 
-1159 ENGKCA
+1159 
-1165 IAKQLTNKLGMGSS
+1165 
-1179 EFHVFR
+1179 
-1185 IKDDYST
+1185 
-1192 EFVFTFLNRKQ
+1192 
-1203 IREEAEKVMTGSSG
+1203 
-1217 HRRVPINF
+1217 NF
-1225 YKDLSIPV
+1225 SIPV

-1249 EDQIAAAKKIIAD
+1249 EEQIAAAKKIIAE

>member
-318 GMKEFMK
+318 GMKMFMK

-398 RIIDSNEL
+398 RIIDSNKL

-450 NEMNEVKYPKI
+450 NEKNEVKYPKI

-473 EGFSEI
+473 EGFREI

-535 SEGTV
+535 NEGTV

-570 LDLFDYISKDGKEIE
+570 LELFDYISKDGKGIE

-599 GIAAVVLPSSVL
+599 GIAAVVLPSSIL

-698 PKEDYIQFLKNS
+698 PKEDYIQFLKDS

-762 VLDIEKDKVYY
+762 VLELEKDKVYY

-815 NSKIKCG
+815 DSKIKCG

-887 ESKYPLVKLGE
+887 ESKYPMVKLGE
-898 VAEIKG
+898 IAEIKKGKSITSAEVKQGSVKVVAG
-904 GDTFKE
+904 GIDFAYLHNEANRPENIITVSASGANAGFVNFWKE
-910 IYQGNKN
+910 PIFASDCTTIIANDLLITKYIYN
-917 ITDIPFFKVS
+917 ILKT
-927 DMNTVGNEIK
+927 
-937 MTISNNYVDKDI
+937 YQQY
-949 LTKEI
+949 
-954 KATIFKIN
+954 IFKLQKGQAQPH
-962 TIVFPK
+962 VYADDLKLF
-968 VGMAI
+968 
-973 HTNKKRM
+973 
-980 LGREAAIDNN
+980 
-990 TMAVWSKNIKN
+990 
-1001 LLAAYLY
+1001 
-1008 SIFVNK
+1008 SIPN
-1014 INLSLIAS
+1014 
-1022 NSNPPSITAGNLE
+1022 
-1035 ELQIPL
+1035 
-1041 PPLDIQQKIVDECEV
+1041 PPLDIQQKIVDECEF

-1081 VKGEMKKFGEICKVI
+1081 VKGEMKKLGEVCEAPVYGANVAAKEGDKNNDYRYIRI
-1096 NPSKTDIRDIPDD
+1096 TDIDD
-1109 TVVSFVEMSSISNDG
+1109 DG
-1124 GIEVKIDK
+1124 NLNKDWKTAETIEEKYILK
-1132 NLGDLRKGSYTY
+1132 NGDVLFARTGAT
-1144 FYENDIII
+1144 
-1152 AKITPCM
+1152 A
-1159 ENGKCA
+1159 GK
-1165 IAKQLTNKLGMGSS
+1165 
-1179 EFHVFR
+1179 
-1185 IKDDYST
+1185 
-1192 EFVFTFLNRKQ
+1192 TFLYKSEYGKA
-1203 IREEAEKVMTGSSG
+1203 IYAGYLIKFTPIEEIILPSYLISFTHSSVYIDWAKATRAG
-1217 HRRVPINF
+1217 TAQPNINAQQ
-1225 YKDLSIPV
+1225 YSSLLIPV

-1249 EDQIAAAKKIIAD
+1249 EDQIVAAKKIIAD

>member
-1 MITKENFKQVLETLG
+1 MITKENFKLVLETLG

-165 NKISYTTT
+165 NKISYTTA

-325 EEVFYVPDD
+325 EKVFYVADD

-347 REQLEKELNET
+347 REQLENELNET

-450 NEMNEVKYPKI
+450 NEKNEVKYPKI

-473 EGFSEI
+473 EGFREI

-570 LDLFDYISKDGKEIE
+570 LELFDYISKDGKEIE

-599 GIAAVVLPSSVL
+599 GIAAVVLPSSIL

-651 LYLKKNGEPPVKSR
+651 LYLKKNDEPPVKSK

-676 NENLRVI
+676 NENLRVV
-683 SDQEIFENYCNHIKV
+683 SDKEIFENYCSHIKV
-698 PKEDYIQFLKNS
+698 PKEDYIQFLKGS
-710 REKNPYEN
+710 RENNPYEK

-723 NYFSMYVSDFEQSSE
+723 NYFSMYVSDFEQSPE
-738 YKNAQKQDE
+738 YKTAQKQDE
-747 KQNTNLNTIKAFYNY
+747 KQKTNLNTIKAFYNY
-762 VLDIEKDKVYY
+762 VLEIEKDKVYY

-815 NSKIKCG
+815 DSKIKCG

-836 YVKDSFLGIYRNEGS
+836 YVKDSFLGIYRNEGT

-862 DMLDFTRTTFDK
+862 DMLDFTRASFDK

-887 ESKYPLVKLGE
+887 ESKWPLVKLE
-898 VAEIKG
+898 
-904 GDTFKE
+904 
-910 IYQGNKN
+910 
-917 ITDIPFFKVS
+917 
-927 DMNTVGNEIK
+927 
-937 MTISNNYVDKDI
+937 
-949 LTKEI
+949 
-954 KATIFKIN
+954 
-962 TIVFPK
+962 TIVK
-968 VGMAI
+968 M
-973 HTNKKRM
+973 
-980 LGREAAIDNN
+980 
-990 TMAVWSKNIKN
+990 
-1001 LLAAYLY
+1001 
-1008 SIFVNK
+1008 
-1014 INLSLIAS
+1014 
-1022 NSNPPSITAGNLE
+1022 
-1035 ELQIPL
+1035 
-1041 PPLDIQQKIVDECEV
+1041 
-1056 VDSECEEAQN
+1056 
-1066 TISRCK
+1066 
-1072 NQIAEIMKN
+1072 
-1081 VKGEMKKFGEICKVI
+1081 
-1096 NPSKTDIRDIPDD
+1096 NPSKECLKKISDD
-1109 TVVSFVEMSSISNDG
+1109 TEISFIDMASVSNN
-1124 GIEVKIDK
+1124 GIIENKVDKKLSEVR
-1132 NLGDLRKGSYTY
+1132 NRSYTY
-1144 FYENDIII
+1144 FAENDIII

-1165 IAKQLTNKLGMGSS
+1165 IAKGLTNDIALGSS

-1185 IKDDYST
+1185 CSKEIYNSYL
-1192 EFVFTFLNRKQ
+1192 FAFLNRSI
-1203 IREEAEKVMTGSSG
+1203 IREIAKKNMTGSSG
-1217 HRRVPINF
+1217 HRRVPEVF
-1225 YKDLSIPV
+1225 YKEMQIPLPPLDIQQKIIDECEAVDSEYEEAQTCINKSTEKISELFEQAQQNATITYKLSDSNLFSLSIGRRILATEVSDSFNIPV
-1233 PPLAEQQKIVE
+1233 YSANVFEPFGFIDKLLIEDFSKPSVLWGIDGDWMVTTIQENIQFYPTDHCGVLRVNTNEIETKYLAWVLNQKGIEIGFKRSYRASIDRVASLTVNLPPLAEQQKIVE

-1249 EDQIAAAKKIIAD
+1249 EKQIAAAKKIIAN

-1268 AILDKWL
+1268 AILNKWL